1 MLILEFV
8 QVQTD
13 LFFFNKLVEFLFRSA
28 TADAQFKIEIETF
41 FVSLMLVNQNFPGS
55 NRPFLKKYELN
66 LTVNNKHCF
75 FHNGRS

>member
-28 TADAQFKIEIETF
+28 TADAQFKKETETY
-41 FVSLMLVNQNFPGS
+41 FVSGMWVNQCFPGL
-55 NRPFLKKYELN
+55 NRPFL
-66 LTVNNKHCF
+66 
-75 FHNGRS
+75 